1 MKNDTEIDRV
11 SNDLSEVGTD
21 IQKAVFSEH
30 GPIIIRI
37 ENVGDTSAYTQFSTL
52 IYDNLEESKESTQEA
67 SSTTNTGVISGQSSP
82 SSRLISLLIL
92 VYITY
97 AIIASCSNSY
107 TISQRCYLMIKDY
120 EKLRSDAR
128 FKEILA

>member
-1 MKNDTEIDRV
+1 LKNDTEIDRV

-52 IYDNLEESKESTQEA
+52 YDNLEESKESTQEA
-67 SSTTNTGVISGQSSP
+67 SSTTNTGG
-82 SSRLISLLIL
+82 
-92 VYITY
+92 Y
-97 AIIASCSNSY
+97 
-107 TISQRCYLMIKDY
+107 
-120 EKLRSDAR
+120 
-128 FKEILA
+128 